1 MSKALL
7 LLLNLLRAVLI
18 VLKPNGTKSLIA
30 ENIAPRQQLI
40 TIQRKRKRAPNLT
53 TTDRITFA
61 FLAGLIRQSRLN
73 KIAIIIKPATILA
86 FHKYLKDKK
95 YSKLYS

>member
-61 FLAGLIRQSRLN
+61 FLAGLI
-73 KIAIIIKPATILA
+73 
-86 FHKYLKDKK
+86 LKFF
-95 YSKLYS
+95 LY

>member
-40 TIQRKRKRAPNLT
+40 TIQRKRKRAPTLPLQT
-53 TTDRITFA
+53 ESLLPFWQA
-61 FLAGLIRQSRLN
+61 
-73 KIAIIIKPATILA
+73 
-86 FHKYLKDKK
+86 
-95 YSKLYS
+95 